1 MGISRH
7 HVIISGTGRA
17 GTTFLVQLLTS
28 LGLETGFSNPYEN
41 IYPQANAG
49 MEKDLRDPNAPYI
62 VKSPWICD
70 YIGDVL
76 KEGDVVIDHAI
87 IPIRELYAA
96 AESRRRIS
104 SDDPLGHT
112 PNIVP
117 GGIWDAENPQDQ
129 EKVLAVKLYQ
139 LLDAL
144 IEHEVPVTFLK
155 FPRFVNDPVYL
166 YRKLWFLFQNINYK
180 EFLSFHSLV
189 FKPQLIHT
197 FERKT

>member
-1 MGISRH
+1 MGTLKH

-28 LGLETGFSNPYEN
+28 LGLDTGFSNPYKN

-49 MEKDLRDPNAPYI
+49 MEKDLRDPDAPYI

-76 KEGDVVIDHAI
+76 KDGNVIIDHAI
-87 IPIRELYAA
+87 IPFRELHAA

-104 SDDPLGHT
+104 ANDPLGHT

-117 GGIWDAENPQDQ
+117 GGIWDVENPQDQ

-139 LLDAL
+139 LLEAL
-144 IEHEVPVTFLK
+144 IDHEVPLTFLK
-155 FPRFVNDPVYL
+155 FPRFVIDPIYL
-166 YRKLWFLFQNINYK
+166 YRKLWFLFQNISYK
-180 EFLSFHSLV
+180 EFLNFYNSVS
-189 FKPQLIHT
+189 KPHLIHI
-197 FERKT
+197 

>member
-1 MGISRH
+1 MGTLKH
-7 HVIISGTGRA
+7 HVIISGTGGA

-28 LGLETGFSNPYEN
+28 LGLDTGFSNPYEN

-49 MEKDLRDPNAPYI
+49 MEKDLRDPDAPYI

-76 KEGDVVIDHAI
+76 KDGNVIIDHAI
-87 IPIRELYAA
+87 IPFRELHAA

-104 SDDPLGHT
+104 ANDPLGHT

-117 GGIWDAENPQDQ
+117 GGIWDVENPQDQ

-139 LLDAL
+139 LLDSL
-144 IEHEVPVTFLK
+144 IEYEVPITFIR
-155 FPRFVNDPVYL
+155 FPRFVHEPLYL
-166 YRKLWFLFQNINYK
+166 YKKLWFLLDGFGYSEFIKVFQKIANPD
-180 EFLSFHSLV
+180 LV
-189 FKPQLIHT
+189 HISKS
-197 FERKT
+197 

>member
-1 MGISRH
+1 MGTLKH

-28 LGLETGFSNPYEN
+28 LGLDTGFSNPYEN

-49 MEKDLRDPNAPYI
+49 MEKDLRDPDAPYI

-76 KEGDVVIDHAI
+76 RDGNVIIDHAI
-87 IPIRELYAA
+87 IPFRELHAA
-96 AESRRRIS
+96 AESRRRVS
-104 SDDPLGHT
+104 ANDPLGYT

-117 GGIWDAENPQDQ
+117 GGIWDVENPQDQ

-139 LLDAL
+139 LLEAL
-144 IEHEVPVTFLK
+144 IDHEVPLTFFK
-155 FPRFVNDPVYL
+155 FPRFVIDPIYL
-166 YRKLWFLFQNINYK
+166 YRKLWFLFQNISYK
-180 EFLSFHSLV
+180 EFLNFYNLV
-189 FKPQLIHT
+189 SKPHLIHI
-197 FERKT
+197 